1 MNVEANGLRFHVAEQ
16 GEGPAVLLLHGF
28 PDTGEVWRR
37 QLPALADAGLRAIAP
52 DLRGRGRSE
61 RPEGV
66 QAYALPELVA
76 DAVGLLDALEVER
89 AHVVGHDWGAVVA
102 WALAALQP
110 GRVDRLVAMSVGF
123 PGAVRPDREA
133 LERAWYRLLFLFPEA
148 EEVMRR
154 DDWFLTRI
162 LLEGAPDLE
171 RYLAGLADP
180 AALTAGLDWYRAN
193 LPVDVTPGTDTPR
206 LPRVQAATLGLYG
219 ADDRYLT
226 ERAMI
231 ASAAYVDGPWR
242 YERIDDAGHWLQ
254 LEQPERVNE
263 LLLEFLR

>member
-1 MNVEANGLRFHVAEQ
+1 VNVAANGFRFHLAEQ
-16 GEGPAVLLLHGF
+16 GEGPPVLLLHGF
-28 PDTGEVWRR
+28 PDTGEVWRL

-61 RPEGV
+61 RPGGV

-76 DAVGLLDALEVER
+76 DAVGLLDALGIER

-123 PGAVRPDREA
+123 PGAARPDRRA
-133 LERAWYRLLFLFPEA
+133 LEQAWYGLLFLFPEA
-148 EEVMRR
+148 EEVLRR

-162 LLEGAPDLE
+162 LLEGAPDLD
-171 RYLAGLADP
+171 RYLAELADP
-180 AALTAGLDWYRAN
+180 EALTAGLNWYRAN
-193 LPVDVTPGTDTPR
+193 LPVGVTPGADTPR
-206 LPRVQAATLGLYG
+206 LPPVRSATLGLYG

-226 ERAMI
+226 ERAMV
-231 ASAAYVDGPWR
+231 ASERYVDGTWR
-242 YERIDDAGHWLQ
+242 YERVDGAGHWLQ
-254 LEQPERVNE
+254 LEQPDRVNR

>member
-1 MNVEANGLRFHVAEQ
+1 VNVEANGLRFHVAEQ
-16 GEGPAVLLLHGF
+16 GEGPAALLLHGF

-37 QLPALADAGLRAIAP
+37 QLPAFAEAGLRAIAP

-66 QAYALPELVA
+66 EAYALPELVA

-89 AHVVGHDWGAVVA
+89 AHVVGHDWGAAVA
-102 WALAALQP
+102 WALAALHP

-123 PGAVRPDREA
+123 PGAVRPDRQA
-133 LERAWYRLLFLFPEA
+133 LEQAWYRLLFLFPEA
-148 EEVMRR
+148 ENVFRR
-154 DDWFLTRI
+154 DDWFLARI

-171 RYLAGLADP
+171 RYLAEFADP
-180 AALTAGLDWYRAN
+180 AALTAGLNWYRAN
-193 LPVDVTPGTDTPR
+193 LPVDVTPGVDTPR
-206 LPRVQAATLGLYG
+206 LPRVQAATLGLFG

-226 ERAMI
+226 ERAMV
-231 ASAAYVDGPWR
+231 ASAAHVDGSWR
-242 YERIDDAGHWLQ
+242 YERIDRAGHWLQ
-254 LEQPERVNE
+254 LEQPDRVNE